1 MVKKMRHLV
10 DLVLKKKGREKV
22 SHVVNEA
29 KPLAYVAQATS
40 HTQDI

>member
-1 MVKKMRHLV
+1 
-10 DLVLKKKGREKV
+10 VLKKKGREKV